1 MSDMKLSELI
11 GMKVIEG
18 QIRRDEE
25 TWKMESDW
33 ALEGSELR
41 KIREGLKISRRELSR
56 LTHVSESVYA
66 RLEKG
71 EYIRRRKAIVQTY
84 ITMMRCIPLMRK
96 QDAGLIR

>member
-33 ALEGSELR
+33 AREGSELR
-41 KIREGLKISRRELSR
+41 KIREGLKISAQSQNLWDE
-56 LTHVSESVYA
+56 
-66 RLEKG
+66 
-71 EYIRRRKAIVQTY
+71 
-84 ITMMRCIPLMRK
+84 
-96 QDAGLIR
+96 